1 MLQESITSYYVC
13 VCGWVGEQGVG
24 KDRSRINENRRGETN
39 RNRDRIAL
47 AQHLLLDKKAEEDTG
62 GFE

>member
-1 MLQESITSYYVC
+1 MCVC
-13 VCGWVGEQGVG
+13 VGGWVKDEKNHVS

-39 RNRDRIAL
+39 RNRDRVAL